1 MKPRLASP
9 PSSDSTPAPAGFPDA
24 DELAALRAWYAGM
37 TVRQAV
43 ERYLPDR
50 LGGGRSARGVI
61 GAIRR
66 RLVRVARQVGRPDL
80 AERLG
85 HADGERLREAKA
97 AADAIGLLRHAR
109 APVPQISD
117 DVGLWLPARAV
128 VALRAHGIATLADL
142 TVRIPRRRQW
152 WRAIAGLGM
161 ASARRVEAFFAA
173 HPDLTERARAL
184 IAATPRGSIVPW
196 EHLKLPHEVDG
207 SAGTF
212 RAPRATSTL
221 DADNDYAAVH
231 AWLSLHES
239 AATRRAYR
247 KEAERL
253 ILWAIVERGRA
264 LSSLTTED
272 ALAYRAFIRR
282 PTPHERWVGPV
293 RPRGAPDW
301 RPFSGALSARS
312 AAYTLSV
319 LGALFRWLIEQRYLL
334 ANPFA
339 GVKVRDTRGATALDT
354 SHAFTE
360 GEWLLI
366 RTIADGL
373 EFQKRPVKGARQS
386 GWTPAAAQRLRF
398 ILDFGYATGLRASEL
413 VGATLG
419 DIETDA
425 HGDAWLKVIGKG
437 SKAARVALPPLAR
450 TALDR
455 YLVARR
461 LPVTPARWRPDTPLI
476 PRVAED
482 DAAAITSVRL
492 WKVMQRFFAQT
503 ADAVEADHPALAH
516 KLRQASPHW
525 MRHTHATHAL
535 ARGAELTTVRDN
547 LRHASIS
554 TTSIYLHGDDVKRA
568 RQMSSAFGIDK

>member
-1 MKPRLASP
+1 MKPRVTLLS
-9 PSSDSTPAPAGFPDA
+9 SSDPVPAPAGFPDA

-37 TVRQAV
+37 PVRDAV

-50 LGGGRSARGVI
+50 LGNGRSARGVI
-61 GAIRR
+61 GGIRR
-66 RLVRVARQVGRPDL
+66 RLVRIAREVGRPDL
-80 AERLG
+80 AACLA
-85 HADGERLREAKA
+85 HSDGERLREAKA
-97 AADAIGLLRHAR
+97 ATDAIGVLRHAR
-109 APVPQISD
+109 APVPQIGD
-117 DVGLWLPARAV
+117 AIDAWLPARAV
-128 VALRAHGIATLADL
+128 AALRAQGIATLADL

-152 WRAIAGLGM
+152 WKAIAGLGL
-161 ASARRVEAFFAA
+161 AGARRIEAFFAA
-173 HPDLTERARAL
+173 HPALTERARAL
-184 IAATPRGSIVPW
+184 IAATPRGTIVPW
-196 EHLKLPHEVDG
+196 EQLKLPHEVDG

-212 RAPRATSTL
+212 RAPRATCTL

-272 ALAYRAFIRR
+272 ALAYRAFLRR
-282 PTPHERWVGPV
+282 PTPHERWIGPV

-312 AAYTLSV
+312 AAYALSV
-319 LGALFRWLIEQRYLL
+319 LGAMFRWLIEQRYVL

-339 GVKVRDTRGATALDT
+339 GVKVRDTRGASALDT

-360 GEWLLI
+360 GEWLLV
-366 RTIADGL
+366 RAIADGL
-373 EFQKRPVKGARQS
+373 EFRKTDVPAAA
-386 GWTPAAAQRLRF
+386 WTPAAAQRLRF

-419 DIETDA
+419 DIDTDA
-425 HGDAWLKVIGKG
+425 HGDAWLKVVGKG

-461 LPVTPARWRPDTPLI
+461 LPVTPVRWRPDTPLI
-476 PRVAED
+476 PRLTED
-482 DAAAITSVRL
+482 GAAPITSVRL
-492 WKVMQRFFAQT
+492 WKVMQRFFVQT
-503 ADAVEADHPALAH
+503 ADLVEADNPALAQ

-568 RQMSSAFGIDK
+568 RQLASAFAADK